1 MDLGL
6 GLGSVKVFAKEDA
19 KLERTALGEA
29 VEGDG
34 DDDLTGVLGRES
46 LRDGAAT
53 GTGTGTGAGIDGA
66 FVPVSAL
73 RRTG

>member
-19 KLERTALGEA
+19 KLERTALGEE

-34 DDDLTGVLGRES
+34 DDDLTGLEAIRLWS
-46 LRDGAAT
+46 SYLPST
-53 GTGTGTGAGIDGA
+53 
-66 FVPVSAL
+66 L
-73 RRTG
+73 